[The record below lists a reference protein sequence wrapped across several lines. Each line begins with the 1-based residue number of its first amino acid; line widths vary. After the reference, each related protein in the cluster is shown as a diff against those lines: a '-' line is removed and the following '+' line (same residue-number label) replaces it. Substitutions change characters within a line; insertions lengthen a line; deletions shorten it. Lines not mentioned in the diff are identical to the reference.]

1 MNSKGFLLILH
12 MLKILF
18 FFVRL
23 VDLYAENTAYEG
35 TAIIP
40 TREILRVPDNECYI
54 LGNRLSGKGVI

>member
-1 MNSKGFLLILH
+1 MFKNLC
-12 MLKILF
+12 
-18 FFVRL
+18 L
-23 VDLYAENTAYEG
+23 VCSLARIYAENTACEG

>member
-1 MNSKGFLLILH
+1 